1 MREMT
6 DTVEDV
12 GLLDKDSM
20 QDLFTLAVR
29 LYIHQMYEPSA
40 RIMQF
45 LLRHDPA
52 KPHFHRALGKALHAQ
67 GLYEQALQSY
77 ARAAKLGMPDADV
90 HFYIGQCL
98 IFLKRYDL
106 AEQALDRSILLTR
119 PGAAGSGPFLD
130 RAKTLKA
137 RLKAMSQRAQG
148 TTISKTPSRE
158 TS

>member
-1 MREMT
+1 MRELT
-6 DTVEDV
+6 DAAEDV
-12 GLLDKDSM
+12 GLLDKSSM

-29 LYIHQMYEPSA
+29 LYVHQMYEQSA

-98 IFLKRYDL
+98 IFLKRYEL
-106 AEQALDRSILLTR
+106 AQQALERCIFLARPAPQGARLLE
-119 PGAAGSGPFLD
+119 S
-130 RAKTLKA
+130 AKTLIE
-137 RLKAMSQRAQG
+137 RLKAMSQRARRPVNSP
-148 TTISKTPSRE
+148 TLSKETP
-158 TS
+158 

>member
-1 MREMT
+1 MSEWT
-6 DTVEDV
+6 GSLDGE
-12 GLLDKDSM
+12 GLLDKSSM
-20 QDLFTLAVR
+20 QDLFALAVR
-29 LYIHQMYEPSA
+29 LYTHQMYAPSA

-67 GLYEQALQSY
+67 GQYDQALQSY
-77 ARAAKLGMPDADV
+77 ARAAKLGMPDVDV

-106 AEQALDRSILLTR
+106 ADQALDRCIALAR
-119 PGAAGSGPFLD
+119 PGLPGAGVFLE
-130 RAKTLKA
+130 RAKTLKE
-137 RLKAMSQRAQG
+137 RLKSMSQRAKG
-148 TTISKTPSRE
+148 PASPTNRIKE